1 MSDSIKTIFFGTTN
15 ICGLEYWCSDQ
26 KKLERLMNN
35 VYIKHTITTE
45 TTLQTV
51 DYLRAMNTEFI
62 RLATEED

>member
-1 MSDSIKTIFFGTTN
+1 MRTRILVF
-15 ICGLEYWCSDQ
+15 DQ

>member
-1 MSDSIKTIFFGTTN
+1 MSDSIKTIFFWYNKYMRTR
-15 ICGLEYWCSDQ
+15 ILVFDQ